1 MWFSSLKDLGD
12 EGLSAHLLQSRNGAT
27 YVSTTSTDEFVTCLS
42 IFLEEG
48 FLSEITAVL
57 EFCLLSDATTDIADR
72 GELAI
77 LICYAD
83 SDCQQVEEGFL
94 VLVEVVASKG
104 AEVLCQ
110 ITWKMFKEKGVDIY
124 QLRFNSYDDTNT
136 MMSGEI

>member
-12 EGLSAHLLQSRNGAT
+12 EGLSAHLLQSRTGAT
-27 YVSTTSTDEFVTCLS
+27 YVSTTSTDEFVTCRS

-77 LICYAD
+77 LICYVD

-110 ITWKMFKEKGVDIY
+110 IT
-124 QLRFNSYDDTNT
+124 
-136 MMSGEI
+136 

>member
-1 MWFSSLKDLGD
+1 M
-12 EGLSAHLLQSRNGAT
+12 
-27 YVSTTSTDEFVTCLS
+27 CLS

-77 LICYAD
+77 LICYVD